1 MNLDELKKVNEMF
14 FAVKGHLFPIEYTV
28 DEMRSVYNSYFSRM
42 WGNHEFHLHAEDF
55 EEIWNNRNV
64 WTHSIVE
71 ITTYDEDDISKVA
84 HLGYD

>member
-1 MNLDELKKVNEMF
+1 
-14 FAVKGHLFPIEYTV
+14 
-28 DEMRSVYNSYFSRM
+28 M

-71 ITTYDEDDISKVA
+71 ITTYDEDDIYKVA